1 MDIDLKALKK
11 HDARVSAIYFLFH
24 EDKLVYIGQTKNL
37 MMRVGHHIYR
47 QKIIFDQYAFV
58 EVAEKDL
65 NRIERELIEKHRP
78 PCNTAFGPYIRTG
91 KEGNWSFCNKEKAA

>member
-1 MDIDLKALKK
+1 MIDPEKLKK

-24 EDKLVYIGQTKNL
+24 EGTLVYIGQTKNL

-47 QKIIFDQYAFV
+47 QKIVFDQYAFV

-78 PCNTAFGPYIRTG
+78 
-91 KEGNWSFCNKEKAA
+91 S